1 MLITPIVIIGASQNP
16 FFSAWEN
23 SDFIGKLIFMA
34 LLAISL
40 ISWTILF
47 HKWKISSK
55 VHQESL
61 LFKKA
66 FFEHKGD
73 PLAIPFISKADPH
86 APNAFY
92 ILYDVLQRK
101 ATELLNKNEQVRD
114 ESTLASADITLLENH
129 ALTTISTIT
138 KYLERHLYLLSTIVT
153 LAPFLGLLGTV
164 YGILITFSG
173 VSLEGAMGGNQQV
186 LGGLSLALTTTV
198 IGLLNAIPAL
208 VGYNYLKNSISDF
221 DHEMERFGTEVL
233 SSFTMHYRT
242 VEV

>member
-1 MLITPIVIIGASQNP
+1 MICIIVCASQNP
-16 FFSAWEN
+16 FLSAWEN

-40 ISWTILF
+40 ISWTILL
-47 HKWKISSK
+47 HKWKIASK
-55 VHQESL
+55 VNKESL

-66 FFEHKGD
+66 FFEHRGD
-73 PLAIPFISKADPH
+73 PLAIPFIPKKTPH
-86 APNAFY
+86 TPNAFY

-173 VSLEGAMGGNQQV
+173 VSFDAMGSNQQV

-208 VGYNYLKNSISDF
+208 VGYNYLKNTVSDF
-221 DHEMERFGTEVL
+221 DHEMERFATEVL